1 MTPPSND
8 VTRAVAA
15 NGQQY
20 IFVQSTA
27 DGRPY
32 STQIHLSDGTSLGAV
47 QAVTWS
53 LKVGDIGARC
63 VVETIATPADLR
75 ALMDNTTMCVK
86 PWGSPARWLVT
97 YYWARIRRWVKA
109 TYAAARQSPIR

>member
-1 MTPPSND
+1 MSNPTND
-8 VTRAVAA
+8 VTHAVET

-32 STQIHLSDGTSLGAV
+32 STQVHLSNGTTLGAV
-47 QAVTWS
+47 QGVTWS
-53 LKVGDIGARC
+53 LRVGDVGARC

-75 ALMDNTTMCVK
+75 ALMENTTCLVR
-86 PWGSPARWLVT
+86 PHGNPLRWATT
-97 YYWARIRRWVKA
+97 YYWVRARQWAKA
-109 TYAAARQSPIR
+109 TYTRFTQ